1 MHEKYMICCCWLW
14 RWRASW
20 AKECGSLQKPRTT
33 SGWQQGHDLSPTTV
47 LNWILPVTCLVL
59 EVDSPLEP
67 PDKAQASWH
76 FHFGLVRPWTD
87 NLVMVCWT
95 SKLQNCEII
104 SIDLSC
110 QICGNDV
117 FLTKD
122 QSKTTL
128 ENIAIVERILD
139 RSGEFG
145 SHLTIPTPL
154 DKT

>member
-1 MHEKYMICCCWLW
+1 
-14 RWRASW
+14 
-20 AKECGSLQKPRTT
+20 
-33 SGWQQGHDLSPTTV
+33 
-47 LNWILPVTCLVL
+47 
-59 EVDSPLEP
+59 
-67 PDKAQASWH
+67 
-76 FHFGLVRPWTD
+76 
-87 NLVMVCWT
+87 MVCWT
-95 SKLQNCEII
+95 SKLQKLGEII

-145 SHLTIPTPL
+145 SHLTIPTL
-154 DKT
+154 R